1 MKYILDTNVVVDLL
15 RRKVRFKEE
24 FLEEGSGIS
33 VITRGELVY
42 GAYKSDRPKENLRL
56 IKGLIVEAR
65 LQVLDINEEII
76 DRFGE
81 LKVELEQQ
89 GRRLEDFDL
98 LIAATAINLGLTLV
112 TSNVKHFARIKGLK
126 MLTV

>member
-1 MKYILDTNVVVDLL
+1 MVDLL